1 MTSTL
6 PPIVQAVSGAVGS
19 AFANALTY
27 PLDLATTRLQLHRK
41 RTSTSG
47 LYDGIRIL
55 AHVIR
60 RYGLTALYDGIV
72 TDTSASLVSKCVSH
86 LLELIA
92 RLTGAVFATIT
103 STPFCETAVLRYRY
117 NNTKTKISLPVLQEL
132 FLGFIAGV
140 ASRAVS
146 MPLNLITLRLQAE
159 RNADDDDEES
169 SDEDHAVGLSSV
181 VELIYNEHGLS
192 GFWRGFQT
200 TVLLSLN
207 PSITLAVFQ
216 IYRRAIDR
224 LSRSRSSAIKP
235 SPKEAFIGGAVSSSI
250 AVAILYPLILAKV
263 RLQAQRKTT
272 STSTLGSI
280 FVDASKSPGG
290 LYQGLEMQVVKGFLG
305 QGVSF
310 LIKERIEQFIVGS
323 YLRSRRKHG
332 KLNVT

>member
-19 AFANALTY
+19 AFANGLTY
-27 PLDLATTRLQLHRK
+27 PLGLATTRLQLHRK

-47 LYDGIRIL
+47 LHDGIRVLVHI
-55 AHVIR
+55 IR
-60 RYGLTALYDGIV
+60 RYGLTALYDGIM
-72 TDTSASLVSKCVSH
+72 TDTGASLVSN
-86 LLELIA
+86 
-92 RLTGAVFATIT
+92 
-103 STPFCETAVLRYRY
+103 FCYYYVYSFLRNSVLRYRFKA
-117 NNTKTKISLPVLQEL
+117 KTSLPVLQEL

-159 RNADDDDEES
+159 RDADDEEN
-169 SDEDHAVGLSSV
+169 SDEGQEVAS
-181 VELIYNEHGLS
+181 YGLS

-200 TVLLSLN
+200 TILLSLN

-216 IYRRAIDR
+216 IYRRVVDR

-235 SPKEAFIGGAVSSSI
+235 SPQEAFIGGAVSSSI
-250 AVAILYPLILAKV
+250 AVAILYPLILAKA
-263 RLQAQRKTT
+263 RLQARRKTT
-272 STSTLGSI
+272 STSSLGSI
-280 FVDASKSPGG
+280 LLDASKSPGG
-290 LYQGLEMQVVKGFLG
+290 MYQGLEMQVVKGFLG

-310 LIKERIEQFIVGS
+310 LIKERIEQFIVES

-332 KLNVT
+332 QYVT

>member
-19 AFANALTY
+19 AFANGLTY

-41 RTSTSG
+41 RTSTNG

-55 AHVIR
+55 VHIIR
-60 RYGLTALYDGIV
+60 RYGLTALYDGIM
-72 TDTSASLVSKCVSH
+72 TDTGASLVSN
-86 LLELIA
+86 
-92 RLTGAVFATIT
+92 
-103 STPFCETAVLRYRY
+103 FCYYYVYSFLRNSVLRYRY
-117 NNTKTKISLPVLQEL
+117 NDTKAKISLPVVQEL

-159 RNADDDDEES
+159 RDADDEEN
-169 SDEDHAVGLSSV
+169 SDEDQAVGLSSV
-181 VELIYNEHGLS
+181 VKLIYSEHGLS

-200 TVLLSLN
+200 TILLSLN

-216 IYRRAIDR
+216 IYRRVVDR

-235 SPKEAFIGGAVSSSI
+235 SPKEAFIGGAMSSSI

-280 FVDASKSPGG
+280 LLDALKSPGG

-310 LIKERIEQFIVGS
+310 LIKERIEQFIVES

-332 KLNVT
+332 KPDVA

>member
-19 AFANALTY
+19 AFANGLTY

-41 RTSTSG
+41 RTRSNR

-55 AHVIR
+55 VHIIR
-60 RYGLTALYDGIV
+60 RYGLTALYDGIM
-72 TDTSASLVSKCVSH
+72 TDTGASLVSN
-86 LLELIA
+86 
-92 RLTGAVFATIT
+92 
-103 STPFCETAVLRYRY
+103 FCYYYVYSFLRNSVLRYRY
-117 NNTKTKISLPVLQEL
+117 KDTKTKISLPVLQEL

-146 MPLNLITLRLQAE
+146 MPLNLITLHLQAE
-159 RNADDDDEES
+159 RDADDEENS
-169 SDEDHAVGLSSV
+169 GEDQAVGLSSV
-181 VELIYNEHGLS
+181 VKLIYSEHGLS

-200 TVLLSLN
+200 TILLSVN

-216 IYRRAIDR
+216 IYRRVVDR

-235 SPKEAFIGGAVSSSI
+235 SPKEAFIGGAMSSSI

-280 FVDASKSPGG
+280 LLDALKSPGG

-310 LIKERIEQFIVGS
+310 LIKERIEQFIVES

-332 KLNVT
+332 KPDVA